1 MTIGSLCSYPI
12 ARLPRAFDTY
22 PSASSSAS
30 HETNVFASYVYI
42 YIYNTFLTPTISRRW
57 VRINYPQCPLFRVG
71 HIRTD
76 THRHTQI
83 HTHTCVQR
91 LNVCEHLHSAFR
103 KLTKVA
109 CVIVQS
115 SRHPLI
121 QVQVC
126 WCWVIAD
133 VRLCLMPCIESKVSE
148 RGAPTEDA
156 LMGSFMRPYR
166 SLSTVSGQYR
176 VLIRRVYLRSDTILH
191 PLPWVSCSVLNIMCY
206 REREQCQCQDILL
219 CPAVVPTCGGCVEN
233 DRSTTVVSFVEAIFS
248 IALKREANS
257 TRSCY

>member
-83 HTHTCVQR
+83 HTHTHVYCAWMYVNICIAP
-91 LNVCEHLHSAFR
+91 LENSLKWPAWLFSLH
-103 KLTKVA
+103 
-109 CVIVQS
+109 
-115 SRHPLI
+115 
-121 QVQVC
+121 
-126 WCWVIAD
+126 
-133 VRLCLMPCIESKVSE
+133 
-148 RGAPTEDA
+148 
-156 LMGSFMRPYR
+156 
-166 SLSTVSGQYR
+166 
-176 VLIRRVYLRSDTILH
+176 
-191 PLPWVSCSVLNIMCY
+191 
-206 REREQCQCQDILL
+206 DILWYKCRCAGVGWSQMSGYVW
-219 CPAVVPTCGGCVEN
+219 CP
-233 DRSTTVVSFVEAIFS
+233 VSSQKYLSAGHRPRTHWWDLSWDPIARCQLFLVS
-248 IALKREANS
+248 IE
-257 TRSCY
+257 C